1 MQKASGIGGQAVIE
15 GIMMRNRDK
24 YAIAVRK
31 PDQEIEIK
39 VEDYKPV
46 IPIKNIENIPVIR
59 GVSAFVDS
67 LVVGIRCITYSASFY
82 DDEEEGEPKKEKTPE
97 ELKKEERSEKLF
109 MGISVAIAIVFSVV
123 LFVLLPYFLA
133 GLCRK
138 LGATEMFVA
147 VIEAVLR
154 VAIFLAYMLIIS
166 RMKDIQKV
174 FMYHGSEH
182 KCINCIEHGREL
194 NVENV
199 MKSSRFHKRCGTSFM
214 LFVII
219 ISVIFFLIVSAMGIT
234 SPVWRVLIRIIFIPV
249 IAGISY
255 EIIRFAGMSN
265 SRIIALLSKPGLEM
279 QKLVTRE
286 PTSDQVEVAIAAVES
301 VFDWRAFLK
310 ENFPGDYQDDFS
322 TTID

>member
-1 MQKASGIGGQAVIE
+1 MQKPSGIGGQAVLE
-15 GIMMRNRDK
+15 GIMMRNKGK

-31 PDQEIEIK
+31 PNQEIEIK
-39 VEDYKPV
+39 TEDYKPT
-46 IPIKNIENIPVIR
+46 IPGKNIEKIPVIR

-67 LVVGIRCITYSASFY
+67 LVVGIKCITYSASFY
-82 DDEEEGEPKKEKTPE
+82 EEEEEAEKEPTEEELKKKEKTD
-97 ELKKEERSEKLF
+97 KFF
-109 MGISVAIAIVFSVV
+109 MGISVAIAILFSVV

-133 GLCRK
+133 SLCRRI
-138 LGATEMFVA
+138 GASETLIA
-147 VIEAVLR
+147 VFEAVLR
-154 VAIFLAYMLIIS
+154 VVIFLAYMLIIS
-166 RMKDIQKV
+166 RMKDIQRV

-234 SPVWRVLIRIIFIPV
+234 SPLWRVLIRIIFIPV
-249 IAGISY
+249 IAGVSY
-255 EIIRFAGMSN
+255 EIIRFAGMCDN
-265 SRIIALLSKPGLEM
+265 KVVALLSKPGLEM

-286 PTSDQVEVAIAAVES
+286 PTSDQVEVAIAAVEA

-310 ENFPGDYQDDFS
+310 ENFPGEYQDDLS
-322 TTID
+322 PTIE